1 MTSTAYDAVSYPCA
15 AYPQTHPN
23 RLATIATLFGMSP
36 APAEHC
42 RVLEIGCSDGGNL
55 IPMAFTLP
63 GSSFTGID
71 LAARPI
77 AAGRATVERL
87 GLRNITLLQQDLAA
101 PAGELGSFDY
111 IIAHGIYAWV
121 APALQDRLLAVCGAQ
136 LMPQGVAFVSYNAYP
151 GARIR
156 EMLRDMMLYHLRPY
170 SDPKER
176 IDEAK
181 GLLRFLTRSWPEAND
196 LRHWIGKV
204 AEVALKGKEG
214 TLYHD
219 ELNEDY
225 RPAYFHEFVD
235 HAARHGMQY
244 LGEAEFFA
252 MNDGSIPAEALETLR
267 RFGPED
273 FIQKE
278 QYLDFLRCRMF
289 RQTLL
294 CRREIALTRE
304 VPSDILHR
312 FLVETRAHPAGRARD
327 PASGGEEEYQSS
339 FGAKMATKDEVIQK
353 LMARL
358 EQAWPKAV
366 AFRDLVGPGL
376 AAAELAG
383 FVLRMF
389 GSGLVDLHLN
399 APPFTLDPGERPEA
413 SRLAR
418 MQLEDRPRATS
429 LRHADLFIESPQ
441 AQSLIRLLDGT
452 RDRAALLRDLAGLGV
467 PATADGLE
475 DSLRQ
480 LARLALFPAP
490 GSPL

>member
-1 MTSTAYDAVSYPCA
+1 MTSTAYDAVPYPCA
-15 AYPQTHPN
+15 AYPQTHPD
-23 RLATIATLFGMSP
+23 RLGTIATLYGMSP
-36 APAEHC
+36 APAEQC
-42 RVLEIGCSDGGNL
+42 RVLEIGCSDGGNI
-55 IPMAFTLP
+55 IPMAFALP

-77 AAGRATVERL
+77 AAGRAFVERL

-101 PAGELGSFDY
+101 PAVELGSFDY
-111 IIAHGIYAWV
+111 IIAHGLYAWV
-121 APALQDRLLAVCGAQ
+121 APPLQDRLLAVCGAQ
-136 LMPQGVAFVSYNAYP
+136 LAPQGVAFVSYNAYP
-151 GARIR
+151 GARVR

-170 SDPKER
+170 SEPKER

-181 GLLRFLTRSWPEAND
+181 GLLRFLSRSWPEAAG

-204 AEVALKGKEG
+204 ADVSMKGKEG

-219 ELNEDY
+219 ELNEEY

-244 LGEAEFFA
+244 LGEAEFFE
-252 MNDGSIPAEALETLR
+252 MNDGSVPEEALETLR
-267 RFGPED
+267 RFGPEE

-294 CRREIALTRE
+294 CHREIALTRE
-304 VPSDILHR
+304 IPSDVLPR
-312 FLVETRAHPAGRARD
+312 FLVETRAHPSSRSQD
-327 PASGGEEEYQSS
+327 PASGGEEEYQTS
-339 FGAKMATKDEVIQK
+339 FGSKMATKDAVIQK

-358 EQAWPKAV
+358 EQDWPRAV
-366 AFRDLVGPGL
+366 AFRDLVGPEP
-376 AAAELAG
+376 AAAALAG

-389 GSGLVDLHLN
+389 GSGLVDLRLN
-399 APPFTLDPGERPEA
+399 AAPFTLDPGERPEA

-418 MQLEDRPRATS
+418 IQLEDRPRVTN
-429 LRHADLFIESPQ
+429 LCHADLFIESPQ
-441 AQSLIRLLDGT
+441 VRSLIRLLDGT
-452 RDRAALLRDLAGLGV
+452 RDRTALLRDLAGLGV

-475 DSLRQ
+475 DGLRQ
-480 LARLALFPAP
+480 LARLALFPAR
-490 GSPL
+490 GSTL